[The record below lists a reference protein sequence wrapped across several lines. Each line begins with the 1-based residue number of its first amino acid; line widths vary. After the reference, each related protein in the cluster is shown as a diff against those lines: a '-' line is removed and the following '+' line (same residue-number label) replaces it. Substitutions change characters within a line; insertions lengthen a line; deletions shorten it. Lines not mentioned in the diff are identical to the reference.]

1 MGRLIRIPRQRD
13 AGGRRGTAAATTPPP
28 RAVIVSASVGAG
40 HDAVAEQLAAR
51 LEEAGVAVDR
61 HDFLDLM
68 PGSTGRVFVGS
79 YHGMI
84 SRAPWTWKLLYGGL
98 DNPRMAGLQASLF
111 TALAGRSIRRA
122 VQGDTTRMVIATY
135 PLASQ
140 VLGRLR
146 RRGKVTTPVHTYLT
160 DFSVHQLWA
169 APGVDAH
176 LALHQ
181 IAAVQARAVGCAD
194 VSVVAPLVD
203 RRFTPATPDSRFAAR
218 ARWGLPQDARLALL
232 VGGSWGAGELERT
245 VADVEAADPGI
256 TCVVVCGRNEA
267 LRERLLAAG
276 VKHAHGWVDDMP
288 SLMHAADVLVQN
300 AGGMTVQE
308 AVASALPVV
317 TYRSIPGHGLTN
329 AAALDEAGIAR
340 WARHSGELAAALA
353 GALSDRVTPISA
365 ARRPGAD
372 AVQVL
377 LAYAGLDFPAASAA
391 AVSASA
397 AGIPIPATV
406 PAAVPAAV
414 PVVVPV
420 VVPATMESV
429 R

>member
-1 MGRLIRIPRQRD
+1 MGRLIRIPRQRT
-13 AGGRRGTAAATTPPP
+13 ASGRRGPAGATTPPP

-40 HDAVAEQLAAR
+40 HDAVAEELAAR

-84 SRAPWTWKLLYGGL
+84 SRAPWTWKLLYGGM
-98 DNPRMAGLQASLF
+98 DNPRMAGIQASLF

-122 VQGDTTRMVIATY
+122 VEGDTTRMVIATY

-146 RRGKVTTPVHTYLT
+146 QRGKVSTPVHTYLT

-181 IAAVQARAVGCAD
+181 VAAVQARAVGCAD

-203 RRFTPATPDSRFAAR
+203 RRFTLATPESRFAAR

-256 TCVVVCGRNEA
+256 TCVVVCGRNEG

-372 AVQVL
+372 AIRML
-377 LAYAGLDFPAASAA
+377 LTSAGLDCLAAASAEAAAESA
-391 AVSASA
+391 AVPA
-397 AGIPIPATV
+397 AALPNSATV
-406 PAAVPAAV
+406 PAALSVA
-414 PVVVPV
+414 
-420 VVPATMESV
+420 VPATMESV